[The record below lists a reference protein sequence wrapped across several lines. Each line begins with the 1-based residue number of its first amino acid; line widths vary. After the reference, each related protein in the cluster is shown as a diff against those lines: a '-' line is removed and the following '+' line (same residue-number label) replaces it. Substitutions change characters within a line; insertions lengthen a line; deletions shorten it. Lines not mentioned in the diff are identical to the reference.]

1 MLHHRHSAGGTQ
13 IVSVM
18 LPEDAEKLYQVES
31 MLPRRMTLEPWA
43 AHRELRGLRRGVFL
57 L

>member
-1 MLHHRHSAGGTQ
+1 MLHHRHSAGGAQ

-31 MLPRRMTLEPWA
+31 MLPRRTALMPWV